1 MILQI
6 VNAILTRFECMPAW
20 FFPCKVLNSPWLA
33 LPAAVWRP
41 FINDPIFFS
50 IITA

>member
-1 MILQI
+1 M

-33 LPAAVWRP
+33 LPAAPWRP
-41 FINDPIFFS
+41 FVNGAIFLPA
-50 IITA
+50 ITA